1 MILLLVCALANA
13 AEWRELYT
21 NGARATSFLRSSW
34 NRYEENYHPSYAFDG
49 DPVTGWVEGAD
60 GDGLGEA
67 IEWPISALRSG
78 SQLKLQVR
86 SGYHKSQALFA
97 ANAAPKEVRVSVL
110 DSRGEPVATQNA
122 TLARKMDWQEI
133 LVPLPGDKA
142 FNAVRLEILS
152 VHPGTK
158 YKDTVI
164 SDIRTHVLSD
174 VPANPALEEARRSE
188 LLAWKKERLETAAYF
203 ARAPATYPW
212 ASQRWDA
219 SHEEASYA
227 AFESTFTRY
236 RAARDELATTTTQH
250 RIDVRVK
257 VPLPDGV
264 WLDADVQPLL
274 RADDFALFEASSTT
288 GRTVREEEEY
298 GDGVKEVVYERKTS
312 NARVAWTDATRA
324 KPRRI
329 EFSYTQDSW
338 SREASQATGDV
349 LLEYNDAGQ
358 LVSVYE
364 SQLALEEP
372 GCRYRRESLT
382 LLTWSADGKVRG
394 LEELER
400 AKPESCDDPDIL
412 KEIQPWASR
421 IRWSP
426 E

>member
-1 MILLLVCALANA
+1 MILLLCALAHA

-34 NRYEENYHPSYAFDG
+34 NRYEENYHPSYVFDG

-60 GDGLGEA
+60 GDGVGEA

-86 SGYHKSQALFA
+86 AGYHKSQSLFA
-97 ANAAPKEVRVSVL
+97 ANAVPKEVRVSVL
-110 DSRGEPVATQNA
+110 DSRGEPVATQTA

-133 LVPLPGDKA
+133 LVPLPGDKG

-164 SDIRTHVLSD
+164 SDIRTFVLSD
-174 VPANPALEEARRSE
+174 VPANPALEEARKAE

-203 ARAPATYPW
+203 AKAPATYPW
-212 ASQRWDA
+212 ASQRWNG
-219 SHEEASYA
+219 SHEEATYT

-236 RAARDELATTTTQH
+236 RAARDELATADTRH
-250 RIDVRVK
+250 RIDRRVK
-257 VPLPDGV
+257 VPLPDGI
-264 WLDADVQPLL
+264 WLDPDVQHLL
-274 RADDFALFEASSTT
+274 RADDFALFEAVTSQ
-288 GRTVREEEEY
+288 GRTTTEEADY
-298 GDGVKEVVYERKTS
+298 GDVDPEIIYKRLTS

-324 KPRRI
+324 RPRRVQ
-329 EFSYTQDSW
+329 FHYKQDSW
-338 SREASQATGDV
+338 SREASQSTGDI

-364 SQLALEEP
+364 SQLAIEEP

-382 LLTWSADGKVRG
+382 LLTWSTDGKIRG

-400 AKPESCDDPDIL
+400 AKPESCDEPEYLNDIT
-412 KEIQPWASR
+412 PWASR
-421 IRWSP
+421 TRWSP